1 MPRYDAVR
9 GHDLPCADDD
19 HVARPE
25 LFDADLL
32 DRAASV
38 AMGHARGA
46 LDEETELTSRAPGR
60 PRLER
65 GASRHHQRDDRRR
78 EVLVEREGPDDRD
91 ERDRIDPDIA
101 TEKRARG

>member
-1 MPRYDAVR
+1 
-9 GHDLPCADDD
+9 
-19 HVARPE
+19 
-25 LFDADLL
+25 
-32 DRAASV
+32 
-38 AMGHARGA
+38 MGHARGA
-46 LDEETELTSRAPGR
+46 LDEKTELTSRAPGR

-101 TEKRARG
+101 TEKRPRGGDDQGDEDDDCPGSPREVGARLASRKPEDGPGDD